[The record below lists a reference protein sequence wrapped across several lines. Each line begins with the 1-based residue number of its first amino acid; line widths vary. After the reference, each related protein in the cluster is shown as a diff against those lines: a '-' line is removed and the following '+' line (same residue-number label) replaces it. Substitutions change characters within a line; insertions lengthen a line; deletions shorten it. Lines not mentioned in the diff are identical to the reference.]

1 MSLTI
6 TNTAGS
12 LGDWLSLTPLLI
24 ARPNS
29 TVIAK
34 ESPHT
39 RQFARL
45 YEGLAEVKFTDENI
59 PHTLETDEELCF
71 SQRVLN
77 YYKVDNV
84 NAIPKIFLRDDEIEW
99 ARKFLEQY
107 QNPVVLNNTVGG
119 ASSSKP
125 DSDLSNYRRWPDVLT
140 KDIIAALKL
149 DNHTI
154 LRFGTK
160 TIQSNIYSNYDE
172 FENVINI
179 PDLNLRQLAA
189 CYSVI
194 GKYVGTDTGDH
205 HLMLAVGG
213 KTELFVAPSAWH
225 YNHKRH
231 LYFPYAWKDEPIREI
246 YHVFERKE
254 ETV

>member
-84 NAIPKIFLRDDEIEW
+84 NAIPKIFLREDEIEW

-107 QNPVVLNNTVGG
+107 QNPVVINNTVGG
-119 ASSSKP
+119 ATSSKP

-149 DNHTI
+149 NNHTV

-194 GKYVGTDTGDH
+194 GKYVGTDTGDM

-213 KTELFVAPSAWH
+213 SCEVFVPPSAYH
-225 YNHKRH
+225 YNHDKHHYKPENFGTDMVKIVYNVWSR
-231 LYFPYAWKDEPIREI
+231 
-246 YHVFERKE
+246 
-254 ETV
+254 